1 MFYWTLCYLTV
12 YSDSLL
18 WFIIIVV
25 CVWMLLNMLSCDLCV
40 WFCWVLHHLTAVVEY
55 FIIWL
60 LLLSASSSDCCCW
73 VHHHLTAVVECIIIW
88 LLLLSTSSSN
98 CCCWVHHHLTAVVEY
113 FIIWLLLL
121 SASSS
126 DCCCWVHHH
135 LTAIVECI
143 IIWLLLLSTSSSD
156 CCCWVLHHLT
166 AVVEYFIIWLL
177 LLSTSSSDCC
187 CWVHH
192 HLTAVVVSGG
202 SHHASAAAVRWPDRH
217 AASGPET
224 EHSHPQRTDRPQWPG
239 SVLALPWPLTLRL
252 VTHAGENC
260 EHYISTLE
268 FVHFPSDSCVG
279 LDFMYRVSPVY
290 GNVVLLNV
298 QTLWCVVISLAHR
311 WSWFCT
317 QSCMHGIFGVKAS
330 VLKRHDQ
337 FVAFYFYCKIMLIS
351 IISYKYCSVLTTNKC
366 FIETEPAS

>member
-1 MFYWTLCYLTV
+1 MTGDIVSVVEYFIWLVAL
-12 YSDSLL
+12 SDWCCCCWIL
-18 WFIIIVV
+18 V
-25 CVWMLLNMLSCDLCV
+25 NMLFCDWWYC
-40 WFCWVLHHLTAVVEY
+40 FCCWILHLTGGIAGCFIEHFVIWLCTVIHYCDSSSLWCVSGCCWICCHVTCVSGFVEY

-60 LLLSASSSDCCCW
+60 LLLSA
-73 VHHHLTAVVECIIIW
+73 
-88 LLLLSTSSSN
+88 
-98 CCCWVHHHLTAVVEY
+98 
-113 FIIWLLLL
+113 
-121 SASSS
+121 
-126 DCCCWVHHH
+126 
-135 LTAIVECI
+135 
-143 IIWLLLLSTSSSD
+143 
-156 CCCWVLHHLT
+156 
-166 AVVEYFIIWLL
+166 
-177 LLSTSSSDCC
+177 SSSDCC